1 MFEKKIMA
9 TALDKIRHILL
20 EAYLVKATAFG
31 RLQNRMRYGTCTCTC
46 VCADVVKV
54 AYVFAVFSGCG

>member
-1 MFEKKIMA
+1 MA

-20 EAYLVKATAFG
+20 EAYLVNATAFC
-31 RLQNRMRYGTCTCTC
+31 RLQNRMRYGTCTC

-54 AYVFAVFSGCG
+54 AYVFAVFSGRG